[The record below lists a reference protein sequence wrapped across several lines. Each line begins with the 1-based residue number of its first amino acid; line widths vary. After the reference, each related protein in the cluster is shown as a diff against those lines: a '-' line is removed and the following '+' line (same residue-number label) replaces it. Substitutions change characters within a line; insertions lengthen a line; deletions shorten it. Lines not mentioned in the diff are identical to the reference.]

1 MLQAKSLQPEMVSFA
16 TKASKKLQKLFLYWY
31 FFQNSLSIYLLMSLK
46 NFLTSSKFVKKIYR
60 SDSYSLEFHPQNFLW
75 GLKRHWNNGHEF

>member
-1 MLQAKSLQPEMVSFA
+1 
-16 TKASKKLQKLFLYWY
+16 
-31 FFQNSLSIYLLMSLK
+31 MSLK